1 MTGLLSS
8 TERILMLTLSTM
20 GKNAFITLQFLREK
34 DRKASEASTDYPRD
48 HRCPSDRRATVNH
61 AWQVGRDEEEKKRR
75 YRYMKREQIIQWLIA
90 VITVVLIFLIVTRDR
105 DAHAMSLIEFS
116 TSIASSIFC

>member
-1 MTGLLSS
+1 MSENGF
-8 TERILMLTLSTM
+8 M
-20 GKNAFITLQFLREK
+20 TLQFPRGKLGI
-34 DRKASEASTDYPRD
+34 ASEASTDYPRD

-61 AWQVGRDEEEKKRR
+61 AWRVGRDEEEKKRR